1 VDVVVII
8 QGKIKMFSSVM
19 YIFNVYK
26 NIVIYYIKVVLS
38 RTKNN
43 MFETLYKAFVTRVN
57 FRNIFYNKGRVIS
70 SRSVADGFMRK
81 LSNDKNNINIQSSN
95 NFRIL
100 CCNAFKINRC
110 DCVET
115 CKKLEKNNNTF
126 KCEITNKPK
135 KAGNVDCN
143 CELSCMVKK
152 SETMNIHENS

>member
-1 VDVVVII
+1 
-8 QGKIKMFSSVM
+8 MFSSVM

>member
-1 VDVVVII
+1 
-8 QGKIKMFSSVM
+8 MFSSVM

-135 KAGNVDCN
+135 RPGDVDCN

>member
-1 VDVVVII
+1 
-8 QGKIKMFSSVM
+8 M

-26 NIVIYYIKVVLS
+26 NIVIYYITVVLS
-38 RTKNN
+38 RTNNN
-43 MFETLYKAFVTRVN
+43 MF
-57 FRNIFYNKGRVIS
+57 YNKCRVIS

-81 LSNDKNNINIQSSN
+81 LSNNKNNINIQSSN
-95 NFRIL
+95 NLRIL

-110 DCVET
+110 ECVET
-115 CKKLEKNNNTF
+115 CKNFEKDNNTF